1 MFSDVPNSSVE
12 NGPGRVGSQARL
24 SYFYMVRVNKSDTV
38 PVSEIID
45 NLKEIS
51 EKYVFQLERGS
62 TGIEHYQ
69 LMLKL
74 KTKKRRET
82 LRNWLNENLFLN
94 TGTHKKYNFPNGA
107 YCEVVKSWIKAANY
121 CCKEDTRVGEVY
133 SHNIFLKKK
142 MVFPEL
148 YDWQKKVVKEIEKGA
163 DDRSIIHVNKN
174 YCSGKS
180 MLGKYLIVNY
190 DALIVDGKETHI
202 LALVAGRPDVKIIV
216 MDCAADNSPVAWSAI
231 EKIKNGYFA
240 SHFGTKGTKMIL
252 LEHKVHIIIFSN
264 NSLEKDLKKRK
275 IDKNRFIK
283 FTDADDEAYSF
294 EDSEESS

>member
-1 MFSDVPNSSVE
+1 MFQDVTKSSNE
-12 NGPGRVGSQARL
+12 IGPGRVGYQAQL
-24 SYFYMVRVNKSDTV
+24 SYFYMVRVNKCDTV
-38 PVSEIID
+38 PISEIIR

-62 TGIEHYQ
+62 NGIEHYQ

-82 LRNWLNENLFLN
+82 LRNWLKANLCLENHN
-94 TGTHKKYNFPNGA
+94 YNWPNGA

-121 CCKEDTRVGEVY
+121 CCKEDTRIGEVY
-133 SHNIFLKKK
+133 SHNIMLKKK
-142 MVFPEL
+142 FKFHEL
-148 YDWQKKVVKEIEKGA
+148 YKWQLEIVKEINKEA
-163 DDRSIIHVNKN
+163 DDRKIIHVNKN

-180 MLGKYLIVNY
+180 YLGKYLICNH
-190 DALIVDGKETHI
+190 DALIVDGKESHI
-202 LALVAGRPDVKIIV
+202 LALVAGKPDVKLVV

-252 LEHKVHIIIFSN
+252 LENNVHIIIFSN
-264 NSLEKDLKKRK
+264 NSLEKDLKRRK
-275 IDKNRFIK
+275 IDKDRFIK
-283 FTDADDEAYSF
+283 FTDNDEAYSF